1 MSNRQGRGKAGP
13 RSGSG
18 NISAFKAC
26 LVDPFS
32 ASALGAR
39 MPDEFAF
46 PTATYHSHGTIAVQS
61 PAGYTTVNLALFP
74 HPFLSV
80 VDTNNGS
87 YNSTNEIISYAG
99 YSYSVN
105 SGIYGATSPAAF
117 LGELG
122 EYRVVG
128 AGWKVRVTMPE
139 LTRTGRLIFAPI
151 PGCRDLPGFNA
162 LNNTMLSS
170 GSAADSRLLG
180 GIGVVRAGTASI
192 LNLPG
197 AFEISMGDLGARDI
211 FLSSKPT
218 SASYSQFHTAISGAT
233 YYTGTTPIAQG
244 DNDLVNPA
252 GGIIS
257 VDTSDMLDFSNMS
270 GWLVHGEGYPNVISP
285 IIDIEFIM
293 HFEGTPASGPL
304 STPSPVPSGIMKTYI
319 DTADFNR
326 TIDAAAR
333 APWAR
338 AVSAGI
344 GNFPISASAS
354 GARRKFN
361 L

>member
-1 MSNRQGRGKAGP
+1 
-13 RSGSG
+13 
-18 NISAFKAC
+18 
-26 LVDPFS
+26 
-32 ASALGAR
+32 
-39 MPDEFAF
+39 
-46 PTATYHSHGTIAVQS
+46 
-61 PAGYTTVNLALFP
+61 
-74 HPFLSV
+74 
-80 VDTNNGS
+80 
-87 YNSTNEIISYAG
+87 
-99 YSYSVN
+99 VN

-162 LNNTMLSS
+162 LNSTVLSS

-218 SASYSQFHTAISGAT
+218 SASYSQFHTSITGAT
-233 YYTGTTPIAQG
+233 FYTGTTPISQG
-244 DNDLVNPA
+244 DNDLVSPT

-257 VDTSDMLDFSNMS
+257 IDTSDVLDFSNLS
-270 GWLVHGEGYPNVISP
+270 GWLVHGEGFPTVSSP
-285 IIDIEFIM
+285 IIDIEFMM
-293 HFEGTPASGPL
+293 HYEGTPASGPL
-304 STPSPVPSGIMKTYI
+304 GTAAPVPSGVMKTLI
-319 DTADFNR
+319 DTAEFNR

-338 AVSAGI
+338 AVAAGI
-344 GNFPISASAS
+344 GNFPIAAAASKS
-354 GARRKFN
+354 TRKFS